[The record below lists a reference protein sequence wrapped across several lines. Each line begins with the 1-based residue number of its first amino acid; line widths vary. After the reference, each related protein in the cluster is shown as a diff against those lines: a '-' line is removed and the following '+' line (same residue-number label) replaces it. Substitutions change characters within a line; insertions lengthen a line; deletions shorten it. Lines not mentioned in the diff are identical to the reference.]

1 MDNSLLTSDVLELE
15 EAGLDVEELED
26 MTFLDRFNAIESAG
40 LSPMDYD
47 YGFYDDYSKY
57 DAEPIEPVKPIKR
70 KSFFDM
76 TVNNPAPVNK
86 PVKTAP
92 IRPCR
97 LAVIRLMFS
106 SENALPSTSSSF
118 CIAPVGHTSLQAVH
132 SGRQ

>member
-57 DAEPIEPVKPIKR
+57 DAEPIKPVKTIKR
-70 KSFFDM
+70 TSFFD
-76 TVNNPAPVNK
+76 TTINNPAPVNK
-86 PVKTAP
+86 PVKAAP
-92 IRPCR
+92 AKMSRSERKR
-97 LAVIRLMFS
+97 LEKMKKRALDDLETDLMMFA
-106 SENALPSTSSSF
+106 E
-118 CIAPVGHTSLQAVH
+118 VM
-132 SGRQ
+132 SGFF